1 MTRVAYYSY
10 QLERL
15 YKRFLSRGCR
25 QQSQESFLSIRETAI
40 EILIKSILTTESD
53 HQSTH
58 YNHPYQLE
66 RQFAKDHEITKKHTT
81 KDFYQEHIDH
91 LIKSN
96 CCKVSF
102 YIFLNNMKSY

>member
-40 EILIKSILTTESD
+40 EILIKEYFD
-53 HQSTH
+53 NRVG
-58 YNHPYQLE
+58 NHPYQLE

-81 KDFYQEHIDH
+81 KDSYQEHIDH

-96 CCKVSF
+96 CCKVSY
-102 YIFLNNMKSY
+102 YIFLNNMTKY